1 MAGKKKSAILS
12 VNIVSDANTKGFT
25 EAARAAQKMAAD
37 INAST
42 AQAAGMATKIG
53 GLTTGITSLVSIA
66 GGAIGQVAAGATA
79 LAAVAGPALG
89 AVVLGFDGIKEAA
102 EGLKEPFDSLK
113 ESVSGEFAAA
123 LEEPFENLGGL
134 ITNLEE
140 PMAGL
145 GASVGNL
152 MGGLVDTIVSN
163 QSELEKLIG
172 AASEFTDAMGPGLNT
187 LLEGVLSIGTGL
199 DGIAG
204 DFGAAFGGVLE
215 VLGEKFQEYASSGA
229 TTALIQG

>member
-79 LAAVAGPALG
+79 LAAV
-89 AVVLGFDGIKEAA
+89 VLRTSTPTKM
-102 EGLKEPFDSLK
+102 PS
-113 ESVSGEFAAA
+113 
-123 LEEPFENLGGL
+123 
-134 ITNLEE
+134 TR
-140 PMAGL
+140 PMAICVTSPRLVKKPNGL
-145 GASVGNL
+145 FL
-152 MGGLVDTIVSN
+152 
-163 QSELEKLIG
+163 
-172 AASEFTDAMGPGLNT
+172 
-187 LLEGVLSIGTGL
+187 
-199 DGIAG
+199 
-204 DFGAAFGGVLE
+204 
-215 VLGEKFQEYASSGA
+215 
-229 TTALIQG
+229 